1 MLRLHRTVS
10 PVVALAALAILAG
23 CITVSARARQNGVRL
38 SSYDLVYGPRGVN
51 AARAYKAEANALWFY
66 SETRPYA
73 PFHSWKDQQP

>member
-1 MLRLHRTVS
+1 MARLLRTL
-10 PVVALAALAILAG
+10 PPLLALAAVSTLAG

-73 PFHSWKDQQP
+73 PFHSWKDQAP

>member
-1 MLRLHRTVS
+1 MTRFLRTVS
-10 PVVALAALAILAG
+10 PLVAFAALAMLAG
-23 CITVSARARQNGVRL
+23 CITVSPLARQNGVRL

-73 PFHSWKDQQP
+73 PFHTWTDPR